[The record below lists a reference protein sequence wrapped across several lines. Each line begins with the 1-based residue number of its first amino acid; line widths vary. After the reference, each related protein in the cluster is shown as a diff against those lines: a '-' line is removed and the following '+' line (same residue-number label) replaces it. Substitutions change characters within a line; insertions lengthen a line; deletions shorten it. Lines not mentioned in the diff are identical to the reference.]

1 MPPKA
6 KAGGKASSRASTKS
20 KAKPKK
26 KAGGSVAASVAT
38 TNTND
43 QVVEEDGAG
52 SVEVAAIQERSDLT
66 PVAEDEPEAVALE
79 EAEDSPVSQNAAQPE
94 GKFLALRD
102 SICEDEKVVVAL
114 KTPAMPATPV
124 PNNEAVEAAKAPA
137 TPATPEGNKDNS
149 AAISTVSP
157 AAATP
162 TNDRAAAMAAAA
174 AANTAAEKEA
184 PESPTSATPTVARGS
199 VVTATPET
207 PKVSTSQPSEP
218 PQAIIPMCEAPK
230 ARFVRHGRADAR
242 HEARRRDVR
251 AGRRAAAC
259 LRERSRVAGYP
270 RWRFVSLGAAA
281 LARGSVGRDGGRCA
295 AKDRVWHGYCNLAG
309 LRAVRDLRRR
319 RPTRLSRKEAFQEA
333 GVAVQNRQRHRELAC
348 RGRVRRVARSQ
359 RARRTGCEP

>member
-137 TPATPEGNKDNS
+137 TPATPEGNK
-149 AAISTVSP
+149 
-157 AAATP
+157 
-162 TNDRAAAMAAAA
+162 DRAAAMAAAA